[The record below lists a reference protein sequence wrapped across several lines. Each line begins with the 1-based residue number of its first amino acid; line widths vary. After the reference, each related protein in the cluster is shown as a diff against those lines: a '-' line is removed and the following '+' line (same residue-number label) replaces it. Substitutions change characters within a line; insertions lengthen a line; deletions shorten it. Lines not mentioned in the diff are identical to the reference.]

1 MSARASYSVDDL
13 RAPNSHET
21 GLTVAVILP
30 CYRVEREI
38 AHVIASMPAWVTY
51 ILAVNDCSPDRTGEV
66 LEELARQDPRLEVLT
81 HEMNHGVGGA
91 VVTGFKRAL
100 ELKADFVVKM
110 DGDGQMDPA
119 ELPRLL
125 VPLLDG
131 SADYSKGNRFH
142 SKNDMGH
149 MPSIRRFGNIGL
161 TFLTKLASG
170 YWHVFDPQNGY
181 VAIPREWLEKLAL
194 ESLDKT
200 YFFEN
205 SLLVN
210 LNIEGARVADVSM
223 RAVYGEEESNLKIG
237 RILRRFPPRL
247 LRATVRR
254 FLVKYLVYD
263 VSPIVPY
270 FIGGTLLMTFGV
282 LFGGYHWILSNRT
295 GMFASTG
302 TVMVATLP
310 FIIGFELCL
319 QALHLDIV
327 DSPRPGQP
335 MKRIRPEHVPD
346 YFGREY
352 LKTTPAS
359 VPQDTTLRPS

>member
-1 MSARASYSVDDL
+1 V
-13 RAPNSHET
+13 
-21 GLTVAVILP
+21 VLP

-38 AHVIASMPAWVTY
+38 EHVIASIPDWVTY
-51 ILAVNDCSPDRTGEV
+51 ILAINDCSPDRTGEA
-66 LEELARQDPRLEVLT
+66 LEALARREPRLEVLS
-81 HEMNHGVGGA
+81 HETNQGVGGA

-100 ELKADFVVKM
+100 ELRADFVVKM

-125 VPLLDG
+125 IPLLDG

-142 SKNDMGH
+142 SKNDMGK
-149 MPSIRRFGNIGL
+149 MPSIRRLGNIGL
-161 TFLTKLASG
+161 TFLNKLASG

-181 VAIPREWLEKLAL
+181 VAIGREWLERLAFD
-194 ESLDKT
+194 SLDKT

-205 SLLVN
+205 SVLVN

-223 RAVYGEEESNLKIG
+223 RAVYGEEGSNLKIG

-254 FLVKYLVYD
+254 FFTKYLIYD

-270 FIGGTLLMTFGV
+270 FLGGLGLMLFGV
-282 LFGGYHWILSNRT
+282 IFGFYHWYLSDWT
-295 GMFASTG
+295 GMTASTG
-302 TVMVATLP
+302 TVMFATLP
-310 FIIGFELCL
+310 IIIGFELLL

-335 MKRIRPEHVPD
+335 MRRIRPEHVPE
-346 YFGREY
+346 YFRN
-352 LKTTPAS
+352 LTP
-359 VPQDTTLRPS
+359 